1 MNQNIDPIL
10 RADLQRVAEIFPH
23 WEELRNKSVFIT
35 GATGLVG
42 SMLVRCLC
50 AAPVGITVIAH
61 VRNEQK
67 ARAMFG
73 DLPVRYCVGDVT
85 TPIRYE
91 GAVDHIL
98 HTASVTA
105 SKTFVTQPVDTLMT
119 AIDGT
124 RNLLEFAREKAAESM
139 VYVSSMEAFG
149 ITDPALERVTEQ
161 DLGYIDILSVRSS
174 YSEGKRICE
183 CLCAAYAAQYG
194 VHVRIARLAQTF
206 GAGVSRA
213 DGRVF
218 AQFTKSCLEGRDIVL
233 HTEGKSMGNYCYTAD
248 CIRGLLTIA
257 LKGEDGSYLMSPN
270 PVEPRQMQLAVGPYV
285 LPVKVFDKLTMPST
299 GTKAPMILGDLKAGI
314 AYWQKKALAIKPSD
328 VAVAG
333 DLNAYEQDLILWRG
347 SMWDDCTTWDTDAF
361 VNGFIDTAST

>member
-10 RADLQRVAEIFPH
+10 RADLQRVSELFPH
-23 WEELRNKSVFIT
+23 WEELRGKSVFIT

-50 AAPVGITVIAH
+50 AAPVSITVIAH

-73 DLPVRYCVGDVT
+73 DLPVVYCVGDVT
-85 TPIRYE
+85 APVTYE
-91 GAVDHIL
+91 GPVDHIL

-119 AIDGT
+119 AIEGT
-124 RNLLEFAREKAAESM
+124 KNLLEFAREKQSASM

-149 ITDPALERVTEQ
+149 ITDPSLDRVTEK

-206 GAGVSRA
+206 GAGVSVA

-218 AQFTKSCLEGRDIVL
+218 AQFTKSCLSGTDIVL

-248 CIRGLLTIA
+248 CVRGLLTIA
-257 LKGEDGSYLMSPN
+257 LKGENGNAYTVVN
-270 PVEPRQMQLAVGPYV
+270 PSTSMPIREVARLVSDTLTGGET
-285 LPVKVFDKLTMPST
+285 KVIFDIPESALTYGYAPDVTMRLSGDKLM
-299 GTKAPMILGDLKAGI
+299 ALGWQPEVDLPEMFRR
-314 AYWQKKALAIKPSD
+314 LA
-328 VAVAG
+328 
-333 DLNAYEQDLILWRG
+333 
-347 SMWDDCTTWDTDAF
+347 
-361 VNGFIDTAST
+361 ASFRAQEGA

>member
-10 RADLQRVAEIFPH
+10 RADLQRVSEIFPH

-50 AAPVGITVIAH
+50 AAPVSITVIAH

-73 DLPVRYCVGDVT
+73 DLPVVYCVGDVT
-85 TPIRYE
+85 APVTYE
-91 GAVDHIL
+91 GPVDHIL

-119 AIDGT
+119 AIEGT
-124 RNLLEFAREKAAESM
+124 KNLLEFAREKQSASM

-149 ITDPALERVTEQ
+149 ITDPSLERVTEK

-194 VHVRIARLAQTF
+194 VNVRIARLAQTF
-206 GAGVSRA
+206 GAGVSVA

-218 AQFTKSCLEGRDIVL
+218 AQFTKSCLSGTDIVL

-248 CIRGLLTIA
+248 CVRGLLTIA
-257 LKGEDGSYLMSPN
+257 LKGENGNAYTVVN
-270 PVEPRQMQLAVGPYV
+270 PSTSMPIREVARLVSDTLTGGET
-285 LPVKVFDKLTMPST
+285 KVIFDIPESALTYGYAPDVTMRLSGDKLM
-299 GTKAPMILGDLKAGI
+299 ALGWQPEVDLPEMFRR
-314 AYWQKKALAIKPSD
+314 LA
-328 VAVAG
+328 
-333 DLNAYEQDLILWRG
+333 
-347 SMWDDCTTWDTDAF
+347 
-361 VNGFIDTAST
+361 ASFRAQEGA

>member
-73 DLPVRYCVGDVT
+73 DLPVVYCVGDVT
-85 TPIRYE
+85 SPIRYE
-91 GAVDHIL
+91 GTVDHIL

-105 SKTFVTQPVDTLMT
+105 SRTFVTQPVDTLMT

-149 ITDPALERVTEQ
+149 ITDPALERVTEK

-248 CIRGLLTIA
+248 CVRGLLTIA
-257 LKGEDGSYLMSPN
+257 LKGEDGNAYTVVN
-270 PVEPRQMQLAVGPYV
+270 PSTSMQIRQVAKLVSDTLTEGKTQVIFDIPESALTYGYAPDVTMRLSG
-285 LPVKVFDKLTMPST
+285 DKLM
-299 GTKAPMILGDLKAGI
+299 ALGWKPEVDLPEMFRR
-314 AYWQKKALAIKPSD
+314 LA
-328 VAVAG
+328 
-333 DLNAYEQDLILWRG
+333 
-347 SMWDDCTTWDTDAF
+347 
-361 VNGFIDTAST
+361 ASFRAQEGA

>member
-23 WEELRNKSVFIT
+23 WEELRDKSVFIT

-73 DLPVRYCVGDVT
+73 DLPIVYCVGDVT
-85 TPIRYE
+85 SPIHYE

-105 SKTFVTQPVDTLMT
+105 SRTFVTQPVDTLMT

-124 RNLLEFAREKAAESM
+124 RNLLEFAREKAAASM

-149 ITDPALERVTEQ
+149 ITDPALERVTEK

-257 LKGEDGSYLMSPN
+257 LKGEDGNAYTVVNPSTSMQIRQVAKLVSDTLTEGKTQVIFDIPESALTYGYAPDVTMRLSGDKLMALGWQPEVDL
-270 PVEPRQMQLAVGPYV
+270 PEMFRRLAVS
-285 LPVKVFDKLTMPST
+285 FR
-299 GTKAPMILGDLKAGI
+299 AQEEA
-314 AYWQKKALAIKPSD
+314 
-328 VAVAG
+328 
-333 DLNAYEQDLILWRG
+333 
-347 SMWDDCTTWDTDAF
+347 
-361 VNGFIDTAST
+361 

>member
-23 WEELRNKSVFIT
+23 WEELRDKSVFIT

-50 AAPVGITVIAH
+50 AAPVSITVIAH

-67 ARAMFG
+67 AHAMFG
-73 DLPVRYCVGDVT
+73 DLPIVYCVGDVT
-85 TPIRYE
+85 SPIHYE
-91 GAVDHIL
+91 GTVDHIL

-124 RNLLEFAREKAAESM
+124 KNLLEFAREKAAASM

-257 LKGEDGSYLMSPN
+257 LKGEDGNAYTVVN
-270 PVEPRQMQLAVGPYV
+270 PSTSMQIRQVAKLVSDTLTEGKTQVIFDIPESALTYGYAPDVTMRLSG
-285 LPVKVFDKLTMPST
+285 DKLM
-299 GTKAPMILGDLKAGI
+299 ALGWQPEVDLPEMFRR
-314 AYWQKKALAIKPSD
+314 LA
-328 VAVAG
+328 
-333 DLNAYEQDLILWRG
+333 
-347 SMWDDCTTWDTDAF
+347 
-361 VNGFIDTAST
+361 ASFRAQEGA

>member
-1 MNQNIDPIL
+1 MNTNIDPIL
-10 RADLQRVAEIFPH
+10 HADLQRVAEVFPH

-50 AAPVGITVIAH
+50 AAPVEITVIAH

-73 DLPVRYCVGDVT
+73 DLPIIYCVGDVT
-85 TPIRYE
+85 TPVSFE
-91 GAVDHIL
+91 GKVDHIL

-124 RNLLEFAREKAAESM
+124 KNLLEFAREKQAASM

-149 ITDPALERVTEQ
+149 ITDPSLERVTEK

-194 VHVRIARLAQTF
+194 VNVRIARLAQTF
-206 GAGVSRA
+206 GAGVSRT

-257 LKGEDGSYLMSPN
+257 LKGENGNAYTVVN
-270 PVEPRQMQLAVGPYV
+270 PSTSMPIRQVAKLVSDTLTEGKTQVIFDIPESALTYGYAPDVTMRLSG
-285 LPVKVFDKLTMPST
+285 DKLM
-299 GTKAPMILGDLKAGI
+299 ALGWKPEVDLPEMFRR
-314 AYWQKKALAIKPSD
+314 LA
-328 VAVAG
+328 
-333 DLNAYEQDLILWRG
+333 
-347 SMWDDCTTWDTDAF
+347 
-361 VNGFIDTAST
+361 ASFRAQEGV